1 MSDTPDRPAVYA
13 SRAALYDP
21 IHHDKSYAK
30 EARQLRNLLASEGIA
45 DGSRVLEAGCGT
57 GSYLVHLAHWYEA
70 SGFDISPEMLELAR
84 RKLPRVPLFQAD
96 MGDFEVDA
104 PVDALLCLYSAIGYL
119 DGPDHL
125 ARTARAFSR
134 ALRPGGL
141 LVIEPWIRPE
151 HFRPAT
157 SMDVYHGASLKVCR
171 QAASRREGEMSI
183 ITCHWLVAR
192 ADELSV
198 EYFVESHRMWLFSQA
213 AIVETL
219 ERAGFDV
226 RFDEQGLLEGR
237 GLYIARRL

>member
-1 MSDTPDRPAVYA
+1 VYA
-13 SRAALYDP
+13 SQADLYDP
-21 IHHDKSYAK
+21 IHHDKPYAA
-30 EARQLRNLLASEGIA
+30 EARRLRDLLASEGIP

-57 GSYLVHLAHWYEA
+57 GSYLVHLAHWYEV
-70 SGFDISPEMLELAR
+70 SGFDNSPEMLGLAR

-119 DGPDHL
+119 DGPEHL
-125 ARTARAFSR
+125 ARTARAFFA

-141 LVIEPWIRPE
+141 LVVEPWIRPE

-157 SMDVYHGASLKVCR
+157 SMEVYDGARLKVCR
-171 QAASRREGEMSI
+171 QATSRRDGEMSI
-183 ITCHWLVAR
+183 MTCHWLVAR
-192 ADELSV
+192 ADDQSV
-198 EYFVESHRMWLFSQA
+198 TYFVESHRMWLFSQA

-226 RFDEQGLLEGR
+226 RVDERGLLEGR
-237 GLYIARRL
+237 GLYVARRL